1 MSQTDYDIIT
11 VGGGLAGA
19 ALSASMAAAGARV
32 LVIERETEFHDRV
45 RGEWLAPWGVAEVRH
60 LGLMNAL
67 NAGGAHPSPNMQNR
81 AGKPRRIENAAGDVP
96 IGFYHPDAQEALLAE
111 AARRGAEVVR
121 GEKVLDIR
129 RGILPEVS
137 ISGDGG
143 RHELSARLV
152 VGADG
157 RSSLARKAT
166 GQEHHIH
173 RSPRLLAGV
182 RIGNLPGPQDTAD
195 FLIRDD
201 ARGLAS
207 IFPQGNGYA
216 RAYVFLDGATASTF
230 NRDGGFERFIDAA
243 IESGIPAER
252 IQNVTQAGPLAAF
265 VAGDSWVD
273 SAYSR
278 GIALIGDAA
287 GMSDPTWGMGMS
299 LAFRDARALR
309 DALLADDY
317 WPDAGHAYAATHRAH
332 FNTVMTIEDWYSEL
346 LLTPGVAAQQR
357 RTHAARLW
365 SQDPSRMPDLPAV
378 GPGLDTSGAARD
390 RFFGEDSPQALAA

>member
-32 LVIERETEFHDRV
+32 LIIERETEFHDRV

-81 AGKPRRIENAAGDVP
+81 SGKPRRVENAAGDVP
-96 IGFYHPDAQEALLAE
+96 VGFYHPDAQEALLAE
-111 AARRGAEVVR
+111 AARRGAEVIR

-137 ISGDGG
+137 ISGESGH
-143 RHELSARLV
+143 HELSARLV

-182 RIGNLPGPQDTAD
+182 RISNLPGPQDTAD

-317 WPDAGHAYAATHRAH
+317 WPDAGNAYATAHREH
-332 FNTVMTIEDWYSEL
+332 FNTVMTVEDWYSEL

-357 RTHAARLW
+357 RVNAARLW
-365 SQDPSRMPDLPAV
+365 SQDPSRMPDLPGV
-378 GPGLDTSGAARD
+378 GPGLDSSDLAHD
-390 RFFGEDSPQALAA
+390 RFFGEDTPQALAA

>member
-1 MSQTDYDIIT
+1 MTQPDYDIIT

-19 ALSASMAAAGARV
+19 ALSASMAAAGALV
-32 LVIERETEFHDRV
+32 LIIERETEFQDRV
-45 RGEWLAPWGVAEVRH
+45 RGEWLAPWGVSEVRQ
-60 LGLMNAL
+60 LGLMNVL
-67 NAGGAHPSPNMQNR
+67 NRAGAHPVPNMQNR
-81 AGKPRRIENAAGDVP
+81 SGKPRRTESPGGDVP
-96 IGFYHPDAQEALLAE
+96 ITFFHPDAQEALLVE
-111 AARRGAEVVR
+111 AARRGADVIR

-129 RGILPEVS
+129 RGAVPEVS
-137 ISGDGG
+137 LSGDGG

-157 RSSLARKAT
+157 RASLARKAT

-182 RIGNLPGPQDTAD
+182 RIGNLRGSDETAD
-195 FLIRDD
+195 FIIRED
-201 ARGLAS
+201 ATGLAS

-230 NRDGGFERFIDAA
+230 NRDGGFERFIQAS

-252 IQNVTQAGPLAAF
+252 IQNAIQAGPLAAF
-265 VAGDSWVD
+265 VAGDSWVE

-299 LAFRDARALR
+299 LAFRDARTLR
-309 DALLADDY
+309 EALLADDY
-317 WPDAGHAYAATHRAH
+317 WPQAGIAYADAHRAH
-332 FNTVMTIEDWYSEL
+332 FQAVMTVEDWQTEL
-346 LLTPGVAAQQR
+346 LLTPGSVAQQR
-357 RTHAARLW
+357 RRRAARLW
-365 SQDPSRMPDLPAV
+365 SQDGARMPDLPGV
-378 GPGLDTSGAARD
+378 GPDLDTSDRARD
-390 RFFGEDSPQALAA
+390 RFFGEDLPEEKAA